1 MAFNVLGFTLASA
14 LTRDLPDRDR
24 ANRLRLLGSLDYT
37 GLLVADLI
45 ASESPDMDPLERLR
59 LLGEAAEEAR
69 RVDEAEARERLIA
82 LLERELE
89 ELKASS

>member
-1 MAFNVLGFTLASA
+1 M
-14 LTRDLPDRDR
+14 PDRDR

-59 LLGEAAEEAR
+59 RLGEAAEEVR